1 MNILEALN
9 QHYPELNP
17 AERVMID
24 GMLSIC
30 DEVFKLA
37 LWELGIEHD
46 IISERLRE
54 PVENRE
60 AVLKMYEKGIR

>member
-1 MNILEALN
+1 MNILNALKQHN
-9 QHYPELNP
+9 QKLDT
-17 AERVMID
+17 ERVIID
-24 GMLSIC
+24 GLLSIC

-37 LWELGIEHD
+37 LWELGVEHD